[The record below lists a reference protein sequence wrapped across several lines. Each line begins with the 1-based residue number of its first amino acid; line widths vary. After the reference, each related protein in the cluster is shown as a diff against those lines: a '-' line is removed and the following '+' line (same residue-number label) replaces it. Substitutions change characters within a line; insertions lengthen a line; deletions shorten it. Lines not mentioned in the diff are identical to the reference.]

1 MRKIDEVYTAVLKLQ
16 EKGSIGVSAME
27 LTQVV
32 ELDRSSV
39 SRYLNALYKEKKL
52 TKIDGR
58 PVLYKTIPSPKKDGE
73 IREDNL
79 NSLDKLAGANQS
91 LSIPIEKAKAAIIYP
106 PKGLHSL
113 ILGSTGV
120 GKSLFAEQMY
130 EYAKEINILSPD
142 SPFIRF
148 NCADYA
154 DNPNLLTSQIFGVK
168 KGTFTGADKDKEGL
182 LRQANK
188 GILFLDEVHR
198 LPPQGQEML
207 FTYIDKGFYRP
218 LGETENLTYVDVRII
233 AATTENPSS
242 YLLQTFSRRIPMIIS
257 LPDLSE
263 RTLSERYTLVETFVK
278 EESHRIGKSIYIN
291 KNSIISLLLYN
302 CPNNIGQLKS
312 DIQLA
317 CAKAFLNYK
326 AKEQKYLVINQ
337 GDLPNHV
344 RKGMLN
350 IKEYRKEIDELL
362 GFADDILKY
371 SKDDEPFLQLVHEE
385 EIIGEDFYSTIEE
398 KIDSLKVLGM
408 EDSDI
413 NEILNLDIESHF
425 EKYIGEIS
433 KRFRKDEIQNIV
445 DNQVL
450 DITEEILMLGKTNLN
465 REFDE
470 KIYFGL
476 ALHLERSIERIK
488 KGDKIYN
495 PKLNFIR
502 INYEDEFLFAM
513 KIAKL
518 IDNRFSIEIPV
529 DEIGYLSM
537 FFTKESSQIEKE
549 KVPQIGIIIAMHGRS
564 TASSMAEVVNDLIGI
579 EYIVPIDM
587 PLTMK
592 PENIYNIVKEK
603 VKDIDKGHGIIL
615 MVDMG
620 SLTNFGP
627 MISEETGIKIMTM
640 DMVST
645 LSVLEVARKAMMN
658 YDINEIIGSI
668 YSRPSIHNME
678 IDKESKE
685 NKENIILTACYTGDG
700 SAKIIGNIINKR
712 IEDKNIEIMYLN
724 IVDERSLQDRIN
736 EIKKDYNIWAIIS
749 AIDCNIEGIPFIPAF
764 EVFTKEGEDRLDG
777 IIQYGE
783 ICDKIS
789 DSLEENLI
797 NIGGKKIMNY
807 ARNIIIRAEKEL
819 ELELSYDGKVGLTL
833 HICSLI
839 DNLLSGEN
847 SKEFPELIS
856 FIKNNRRDVEKV
868 KRLFRDIEEE
878 YKVKLGDSDIAYIVK
893 SFKGNQILCNTV

>member
-1 MRKIDEVYTAVLKLQ
+1 MRKIDEVYRTILKLQ
-16 EKGSIGVSAME
+16 EESPAGISAMKIA
-27 LTQVV
+27 QVIN
-32 ELDRSSV
+32 LDRSNV
-39 SRYLNALYKEKKL
+39 SRYLNRLYKENKL
-52 TKIDGR
+52 IKIDGR
-58 PVLYKTIPSPKKDGE
+58 PVLYKTMSSEGLKEDMQ
-73 IREDNL
+73 EDNL
-79 NSLDKLAGANQS
+79 NSLDKLVGAKQS

-106 PKGLHSL
+106 PRGLHSL
-113 ILGSTGV
+113 ILGNTGV
-120 GKSLFAEQMY
+120 GKSLFAEQMC
-130 EYAKEINILSPD
+130 EYAKEINILSLD

-168 KGTFTGADKDKEGL
+168 KGAYTGADKDKDGL
-182 LRQANK
+182 LKQANK

-207 FTYIDKGFYRP
+207 FTYIDKGLYRP
-218 LGETENLTYVDVRII
+218 LGETENLIHVDVRII
-233 AATTENPSS
+233 AATTEKPSS
-242 YLLQTFSRRIPMIIS
+242 YLLQTFSRRIPMVIS

-263 RTLSERYTLVETFVK
+263 RTLSERYSLVETFVK

-291 KNSIISLLLYN
+291 KNSIISFLLYN

-326 AKEQKYLVINQ
+326 ANDQKYLIINQ

-344 RKGMLN
+344 RKGILN

-362 GFADDILKY
+362 SSADDILKY
-371 SKDDEPFLQLVHEE
+371 SKDDEPILQLVHEE
-385 EIIGEDFYSTIEE
+385 EIVGEDFYSIIEE

-433 KRFRKDEIQNIV
+433 KRFKKDEIQNIV

-450 DITEEILMLGKTNLN
+450 DITEEILMLAKTNLN
-465 REFDE
+465 KEFGE

-518 IDNRFSIEIPV
+518 IDNRFNIEIPV

-537 FFTKESSQIEKE
+537 FFTKELSQMEKE
-549 KVPQIGIIIAMHGRS
+549 KIPQIGIIVAMHGRS
-564 TASSMAEVVNDLIGI
+564 TASSMAEVVNDLIGM

-587 PLTMK
+587 PLSMK

-603 VKDIDKGHGIIL
+603 IKDIDKEEGIIL

-627 MISEETGIKIMTM
+627 MISEETGINIRTI

-645 LSVLEVARKAMMN
+645 LSVLEVGRKAMMN
-658 YDINEIIGSI
+658 YDIDEIINSTWNK
-668 YSRPSIHNME
+668 SFTHNMKADVK
-678 IDKESKE
+678 DKK
-685 NKENIILTACYTGDG
+685 NIILTACYTGDG
-700 SAKIIGNIINKR
+700 SARIIGNIINKR
-712 IEDKNIEIMYLN
+712 IKNKNIEVMHIN

-736 EIKKDYNIWAIIS
+736 EIKKDYNIWVIVSIV
-749 AIDCNIEGIPFIPAF
+749 DCNIRDIPFIPAL
-764 EVFTKEGEDRLDG
+764 ELFTRDGEEKLDN
-777 IIQYGE
+777 IIEYGE
-783 ICDKIS
+783 LCNKIS
-789 DSLEENLI
+789 SSLEESLTNLKGDKII
-797 NIGGKKIMNY
+797 NDI
-807 ARNIIIRAEKEL
+807 RNTIIRLEEEL
-819 ELELSYDGKVGLTL
+819 RIRISTDIKIGLTL
-833 HICSLI
+833 HICSLM
-839 DNLLSGEN
+839 DNLLSGIIPR
-847 SKEFPELIS
+847 EFHGLVD
-856 FIKNNRRDVEKV
+856 FIEHNIEDMSIVRE
-868 KRLFRDIEEE
+868 LFRDIEKE
-878 YKVKLGDSDIAYIVK
+878 YKVKFRDDDIAYIVK
-893 SFKGNQILCNTV
+893 PLKENGILCNSV

>member
-1 MRKIDEVYTAVLKLQ
+1 MRKIDEVYRAALKLQ
-16 EKGSIGVSAME
+16 EVNPLGVSAME
-27 LTQVV
+27 VAKMIK
-32 ELDRSSV
+32 LDRSNV
-39 SRYLNALYKEKKL
+39 SRYLNTLYKDNKL
-52 TKIDGR
+52 MKIDGR
-58 PVLYKTIPSPKKDGE
+58 PVLYKPISFQSLN
-73 IREDNL
+73 EDIKEYNL
-79 NSLDKLAGANQS
+79 NSLDKLAGAKQS
-91 LSIPIEKAKAAIIYP
+91 LSVPIEKAKAAIIYP

-168 KGTFTGADKDKEGL
+168 KGAYTGADRDKEGL
-182 LRQANK
+182 LKQANK

-198 LPPQGQEML
+198 LSPQGQEML

-242 YLLQTFSRRIPMIIS
+242 YLLQTFSRRIPMVIS

-263 RTLSERYTLVETFVK
+263 RTLSERYSLVETFVK

-291 KNSIISLLLYN
+291 KNSIISFLLYN

-326 AKEQKYLVINQ
+326 ANDQKYLVINQ
-337 GDLPNHV
+337 RDLPNHV
-344 RKGMLN
+344 RKGMLH

-362 GFADDILKY
+362 NSAEDILKY

-385 EIIGEDFYSTIEE
+385 EIIGEDFYSIIEE

-408 EDSDI
+408 EDNDI

-445 DNQVL
+445 DNQIL

-465 REFDE
+465 RDFDE

-537 FFTKESSQIEKE
+537 FFTKESSQVQKE
-549 KVPQIGIIIAMHGRS
+549 KIPQIGIIVAMHGRS

-587 PLTMK
+587 PLSMK
-592 PENIYNIVKEK
+592 PESIYNIVKEK
-603 VKDIDKGHGIIL
+603 VKDIDKGYGVIL

-620 SLTNFGP
+620 SLTNFGA
-627 MISEETGIKIMTM
+627 MISEETGINIGTI

-658 YDINEIIGSI
+658 YEINEIIYSI
-668 YSRPSIHNME
+668 YSGPSIHNMKV
-678 IDKESKE
+678 DKKG
-685 NKENIILTACYTGDG
+685 KKNIILTACYTGDG

-712 IEDKNIEIMYLN
+712 IQNKNIEVKYIN
-724 IVDERSLQDRIN
+724 IVDERNLKDRIS
-736 EIKKDYNIWAIIS
+736 EIKEDYNIWVIVS
-749 AIDCNIEGIPFIPAF
+749 MIDCNIESIPFISALELF
-764 EVFTKEGEDRLDG
+764 NKDGENILDK

-789 DSLEENLI
+789 DSMEENLI
-797 NIGGKKIMNY
+797 NINGKKVLDHT
-807 ARNIIIRAEKEL
+807 RNIIIRAEKEL
-819 ELELSYDGKVGLTL
+819 KLEIPCEVKIGLTL

-839 DNLLSGEN
+839 DNLVSRGN
-847 SKEFPELIS
+847 SKKFPELVD
-856 FIKNNRRDVEKV
+856 FMNNNIEDINIVRK
-868 KRLFRDIEEE
+868 LFKDIEEE
-878 YKVKLGDSDIAYIVK
+878 YKVKLRDDDIAFIVK
-893 SFKGNQILCNTV
+893 SLKGNQILCNTVQ